1 MQKSIIQSSKNRYFP
16 KSLHLYQNQSMSKI
30 LIKNIKGLV
39 QAGENFAHTVKGKA
53 MAELPVIENAYLAI
67 ENNVIVDYG
76 TMEEWGGIADWR
88 DLEIIDADGKY
99 VLPAFCDSHT
109 HLVFAKSREEEFV
122 DRIKG
127 LTYEEIA
134 LKGGGI
140 LNSARRLGE
149 KTEDELYQDAMNRVE
164 LLKSYG
170 TGAIEIKSGYGLS
183 VEAEIKILRVI
194 QRLKQTAGIP
204 IKATFLGAHAFP
216 KEYKENHRGY
226 IDLIINEML
235 PIIGEEKL
243 ADYIDVFCERNYF
256 SVEEMEE
263 ILLAGKKYGLIPK
276 VHVNQ
281 FSVMGGIQK
290 AIELGALSVDHLEE
304 IDENDIVALQNSECM
319 PTLLPS
325 CSHFISIPFGDA
337 RSLIEANLPVAL
349 ASDFNPGTT
358 PTGNLGVVMSL
369 ACIKMKLTPE
379 EAINAL
385 TINAA
390 YAMGLSE
397 THGTISLGKSGNVIL
412 TKQIPSLAYMAYA
425 FGDNHIEQIIGL

>member
-1 MQKSIIQSSKNRYFP
+1 MKK
-16 KSLHLYQNQSMSKI
+16 L
-30 LIKNIKGLV
+30 LIKNIKALLQV
-39 QAGENFAHTVKGKA
+39 GEEIPAVLRGKEMATV
-53 MAELPVIENAYLAI
+53 PQIENAYLAL
-67 ENNVIVDYG
+67 EDGVVVAYG
-76 TMEEWGGIADWR
+76 SMNDWEGISDWR
-88 DLEIIDADGKY
+88 DLEIIDAEGKF

-109 HLVFAKSREEEFV
+109 HLVFARSREEEFV

-149 KTEDELYQDAMNRVE
+149 MSEDELYEQANKRLN

-183 VEAEIKILRVI
+183 LEAELKMLRVI
-194 QRLKQTAGIP
+194 KRLKETSGIA

-216 KEYKENHRGY
+216 KEFKENHRAY
-226 IDLIINEML
+226 IDLIIHEML
-235 PIIGEEKL
+235 PAVEKDNL
-243 ADYIDVFCERNYF
+243 ADYIDIFCERNYF

-263 ILLAGKKYGLIPK
+263 ILTAGKKYGLQAK

-281 FSVMGGIQK
+281 FTVMGGIKK

-304 IDENDIVALQNSECM
+304 ISEEDIIALKSSTTI

-325 CSHFISIPFGDA
+325 CSHFIGIPFGDA
-337 RSLIEANLPVAL
+337 RRMMDEGLPVSL

-358 PTGNLGVVMSL
+358 PSGNLAFVWSL
-369 ACIKMKLTPE
+369 ACVKMKMTPE
-379 EAINAL
+379 EALNAL
-385 TINAA
+385 TVNAA

-397 THGTISLGKSGNVIL
+397 THGKIALGRKSPLLI
-412 TKQIPSLAYMAYA
+412 TKQIPSIAYIPYA
-425 FGDNHIEQIIGL
+425 FGDQHIEQIIF

>member
-1 MQKSIIQSSKNRYFP
+1 MI
-16 KSLHLYQNQSMSKI
+16 KI
-30 LIKNIKGLV
+30 LIKNIKALLQV
-39 QAGENFAHTVKGKA
+39 GEEIPAVLRGKEMATV
-53 MAELPVIENAYLAI
+53 PQIENAYLAL
-67 ENNVIVDYG
+67 EDGVVVAYG
-76 TMEEWGGIADWR
+76 SMDDWEGISDWR
-88 DLEIIDADGKY
+88 DLEIIDAEGKY

-109 HLVFAKSREEEFV
+109 HLVFARSREEEFV

-149 KTEDELYQDAMNRVE
+149 MSEEELFEQATKRLN

-183 VEAEIKILRVI
+183 LQAELKMLRVI
-194 QRLKQTAGIP
+194 KRLKETSGIA

-216 KEYKENHRGY
+216 KEFKENHRAY
-226 IDLIINEML
+226 IDLIIHEML
-235 PIIGEEKL
+235 PAIEKDNL
-243 ADYIDVFCERNYF
+243 ADYIDIFCERNYF

-263 ILLAGKKYGLIPK
+263 ILTAGKKYGLQAK

-281 FSVMGGIQK
+281 FTVMGGIKK

-304 IDENDIVALQNSECM
+304 ISEDDITALKSSTTI

-325 CSHFISIPFGDA
+325 CSHFIGIPFGDA
-337 RSLIEANLPVAL
+337 RRMMDEGLPVSL

-358 PTGNLGVVMSL
+358 PSGNLAFVWSL
-369 ACIKMKLTPE
+369 ACVKMKMTPE
-379 EAINAL
+379 EALNAL
-385 TINAA
+385 TVNAA

-397 THGTISLGKSGNVIL
+397 THGKIALGRKSPIL
-412 TKQIPSLAYMAYA
+412 ITKQIPSIAYIPYA
-425 FGDNHIEQIIGL
+425 FGDQHIEQIIY